1 MTNVE
6 VIKNNNKIKTIRV
19 LGHSDFAHYGKDVC
33 CAAISAIT
41 FFTIN
46 GVESFSKDKNIINV
60 DISRDKAKIEINV
73 NDVACENTQKFLVLL
88 VKHFKELKRQF
99 PKNLKIKED

>member
-1 MTNVE
+1 MTHVE
-6 VIKNNNKIKTIRV
+6 VKKNNNKIEEIKV
-19 LGHSDFAHYGKDVC
+19 KGHSDFANYGKDVC
-33 CAAISAIT
+33 CAAVSAIT

-60 DISRDKAKIEINV
+60 DIARKKGEIAINV
-73 NDVACENTQKFLVLL
+73 NDVKCENTQKFLVLL
-88 VKHFKELKRQF
+88 VKHFQELKRQF

>member
-6 VIKNNNKIKTIRV
+6 VIKTNNKIKTIKV
-19 LGHSDFAHYGKDVC
+19 LGHSDFADYGKDVC
-33 CAAISAIT
+33 CAAVSAIT

-73 NDVACENTQKFLVLL
+73 NDVACANTQKFLVLL